1 MIETDVA
8 LQLKETHQKV
18 VQIMQSKIDEYG
30 LTFGLLHLMIL
41 IEKKPNANQ
50 KDLAKDMRFT
60 QGAMSVVVKRLLK
73 LDMIK
78 QIPLESDMRFNR
90 LVLTEKGKSMIDDY
104 REHILKKYENMFK
117 GFNNSELI
125 ELHDFLLRINQNLDT
140 INSTNSLSN
149 LEE

>member
-125 ELHDFLLRINQNLDT
+125 ELHDFLLRINQNLDN